1 MASQKEYIEKM
12 AEQLF
17 KESESEIAQSCPAL
31 CDPMDCG
38 LPDSS
43 IHGIFQATV
52 LEWVTISFSRGSS
65 QPRDRTQVSRI
76 AGRRFTLWANGQIF
90 LKAGERY
97 GISGTLKHNTP
108 YKFDQQETSLRHIT
122 IKLFKIKDKVRIL
135 NSAREKKNETKT
147 LFHTME
153 SQTAINRFFRQNFAD
168 QETVGWYIQSAK
180 WKTKKKPQLAN

>member
-17 KESESEIAQSCPAL
+17 KESESEIAQSCPTL

-122 IKLFKIKDKVRIL
+122 IKLFKIKD
-135 NSAREKKNETKT
+135 
-147 LFHTME
+147 
-153 SQTAINRFFRQNFAD
+153 
-168 QETVGWYIQSAK
+168 
-180 WKTKKKPQLAN
+180 

>member
-17 KESESEIAQSCPAL
+17 KESESEIAQSCPTL

-76 AGRRFTLWANGQIF
+76 AGRRFTLWA
-90 LKAGERY
+90 
-97 GISGTLKHNTP
+97 T
-108 YKFDQQETSLRHIT
+108 
-122 IKLFKIKDKVRIL
+122 
-135 NSAREKKNETKT
+135 REVPLQHEQHSIY
-147 LFHTME
+147 LSVPLCE
-153 SQTAINRFFRQNFAD
+153 
-168 QETVGWYIQSAK
+168 
-180 WKTKKKPQLAN
+180 